1 MKSTATPPTPTQSPR
16 VTLAQ
21 VLSGNPDDPTA
32 GITLFESLRAV
43 AAARASPPAT
53 PPPAPR
59 RKMPRL
65 DLVAILDEALEIS
78 AMFRESH
85 RQTDRVGQ

>member
-1 MKSTATPPTPTQSPR
+1 MKSTATPPTPTPSPR

-21 VLSGNPDDPTA
+21 VLSGNPDYPTA
-32 GITLFESLRAV
+32 GITLFESLRAD
-43 AAARASPPAT
+43 ATARAST
-53 PPPAPR
+53 PPAPR

-65 DLVAILDEALEIS
+65 DLVAILDEAMEIS

-85 RQTDRVGQ
+85 RQNDRVGQ